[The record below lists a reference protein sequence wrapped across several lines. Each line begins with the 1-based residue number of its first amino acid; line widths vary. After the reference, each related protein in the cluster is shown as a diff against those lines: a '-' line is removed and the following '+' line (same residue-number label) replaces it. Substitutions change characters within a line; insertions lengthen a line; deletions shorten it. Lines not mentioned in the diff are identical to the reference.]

1 MKDINFIV
9 FHEPTTFDVTGFVDV
24 AEEFISTV
32 KVINYV
38 RKLKFELLS
47 RHNLQSKI
55 AVKFLFFSTSS
66 FHLFV
71 SCGMLVN
78 LCWVTTNEAEITQ
91 NDTQICTDTPRAGT
105 RSQRKPTFLAF
116 VTSNYSSRDQHL
128 NSHEMTYSSS
138 LAVGNRLFYRLC

>member
-38 RKLKFELLS
+38 QKLEFELLS
-47 RHNLQSKI
+47 RHNLQTKM
-55 AVKFLFFSTSS
+55 AVSFSTSS
-66 FHLFV
+66 FHPFV

-91 NDTQICTDTPRAGT
+91 NDTQICTDTWRAGT
-105 RSQRKPTFLAF
+105 KSQRKPTFLAF

-128 NSHEMTYSSS
+128 NSHEMTYSRS
-138 LAVGNRLFYRLC
+138 LAVIADRLFYRLC

>member
-38 RKLKFELLS
+38 QDLELELVS
-47 RHNLQSKI
+47 RHNLQTKM
-55 AVKFLFFSTSS
+55 VVNFLFFSTS
-66 FHLFV
+66 FNHFFV

-91 NDTQICTDTPRAGT
+91 NDTQICTDTSRACT
-105 RSQRKPTFLAF
+105 KSQRKPTFLAF

-128 NSHEMTYSSS
+128 NSHEMTNS
-138 LAVGNRLFYRLC
+138 